1 MPSTRRPPLAT
12 TLLSLSLAAASLSA
26 AAAHRS
32 SQSGTGVPPVTPP
45 STPLPSGSHRSKA
58 APALSPTTPPS
69 RQLEQLDRA
78 LVALPLPSGAVFLS
92 WRSLRADPPSTP
104 FHIWRPTHR
113 IPSLMQDH
121 VYRMGIAWQNAGYN
135 QPAHTSSPLSPSPPR

>member
-12 TLLSLSLAAASLSA
+12 TLLSLSLAAASLTT
-26 AAAHRS
+26 AAHRS

-45 STPLPSGSHRSKA
+45 STPIPSGSHRSKA
-58 APALSPTTPPS
+58 VPALSQTTSP
-69 RQLEQLDRA
+69 RQEERLDRSP
-78 LVALPLPSGAVFLS
+78 VALPLPSGAVFLS
-92 WRSLRADPPSTP
+92 WRSLRADPPSTT